1 MHRVD
6 GGVPGAGRRRARSA
20 IVALDGARPAAEIA
34 EEIREHVRA
43 LL

>member
-6 GGVPGAGRRRARSA
+6 ARTVSSPRREPER
-20 IVALDGARPAAEIA
+20 IVALDGERPAAEIA

>member
-6 GGVPGAGRRRARSA
+6 VRTAQLAARHPDR
-20 IVALDGARPAAEIA
+20 IVAVEGARPAAEIA